1 MSTVPDAPTLSS
13 ISAGN
18 AQLLL
23 TFSAP
28 DSNGGSAITSY
39 TYKYE
44 INGTLVSGEI
54 SSDVS
59 EYTITGLTNGT
70 EYTISLYAVN
80 EVGSSSSSDSISAT
94 PYTTPNKPEISSYVV
109 GNKTVDVYLSSDVFN
124 GGSAL
129 TGCKYSLKGGSFEP
143 TSFVDDHH
151 FVISNLTNGTTYSV
165 KVRTVN
171 AGGEST
177 DSEAFSVIPYTVPD
191 TPVITSITSG
201 NLSLLVDV
209 SASTFNGGR
218 TITDYKYS
226 IDSAGETYTSFGS
239 SSTTLTIPGLA
250 DSTTYTVRV
259 KAVNIAGDSS
269 ASDSATGTAYTSAD
283 APVLSQLVAGNGTI
297 TVYFTAGENNGSTI
311 TGYVVSANPLT
322 VAESDWVFTS
332 IGDQTY
338 SPYTITGLTNGT
350 KYAVQ
355 LQAVNAAGNSEGS
368 NILYSTPYTV
378 PDAPTITQVLAKN
391 WTVSVDFD
399 IGSNGGQS
407 LTKMGYS
414 LNGGSYVYT
423 STTTSPLTVGNLHN
437 YNTYTIRL
445 VATNESGDSSESDEI
460 TATPYYAMMDL
471 PWIKRKNTGNNT
483 LTKRQ
488 QYALNVAVDK
498 GKTRILKR

>member
-1 MSTVPDAPTLSS
+1 
-13 ISAGN
+13 
-18 AQLLL
+18 
-23 TFSAP
+23 
-28 DSNGGSAITSY
+28 
-39 TYKYE
+39 
-44 INGTLVSGEI
+44 
-54 SSDVS
+54 
-59 EYTITGLTNGT
+59 
-70 EYTISLYAVN
+70 
-80 EVGSSSSSDSISAT
+80 
-94 PYTTPNKPEISSYVV
+94 
-109 GNKTVDVYLSSDVFN
+109 VDVYLSSDVFN

-129 TGCKYSLKGGSFEP
+129 TGCIYSLSGKDPTS

-177 DSEAFSVIPYTVPD
+177 ASEAFSVTPYTVPD

-209 SASTFNGGR
+209 SASSFNGGR
-218 TITDYKYS
+218 SITDYKYS
-226 IDSAGETYTSFGS
+226 IDSAGETYTSFDS
-239 SSTTLTIPGLA
+239 SSTTLTIPGLT
-250 DSTTYTVRV
+250 SSVSYTVRV

-283 APVLSQLVAGNGTI
+283 APAMTQLVAGNKTL
-297 TVYFTAGENNGSTI
+297 TVYFTAGENNGSAI
-311 TGYVVSANPLT
+311 TGYVVSANPLS
-322 VAESDWVFTS
+322 VAESDWEFAT
-332 IGDQTY
+332 IGQTD

-355 LQAVNAAGNSEGS
+355 LKAVNAAGNSEGS

-378 PDAPTITQVLAKN
+378 PDAPTITHVLAKN

-437 YNTYTIRL
+437 YNTYTIQL
-445 VATNESGDSSESDEI
+445 VATNDSGDSSESEEI
-460 TATPYYAMMDL
+460 TFTPYYAMLEL

-498 GKTRILKR
+498 GKTRIIQR